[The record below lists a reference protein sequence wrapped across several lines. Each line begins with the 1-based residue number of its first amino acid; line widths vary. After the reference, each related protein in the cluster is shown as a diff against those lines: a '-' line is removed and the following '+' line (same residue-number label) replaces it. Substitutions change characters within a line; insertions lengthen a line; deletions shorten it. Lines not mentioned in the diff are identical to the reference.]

1 MLEAKMFV
9 VTDDG
14 QWVNEHYHRLAEI
27 IQDYD
32 PCLELQWIPPG
43 QRTDEADKKNPY
55 RIVDTRSDSVVM
67 FASERDSA
75 EEVLA
80 RLWGADNANGSVL
93 DRMEARNNAAEAFN
107 LKKKMEEDEMK
118 RDFVDFLI
126 GTKKNYIDV
135 THPVTGEKLK
145 LDDQLRRR

>member
-93 DRMEARNNAAEAFN
+93 D
-107 LKKKMEEDEMK
+107 EMK
-118 RDFVDFLI
+118 RDFVAFLI